1 MDTGSNPVLTAKYN
15 SMKLEIGRFYFVSK
29 SSKEKYKLVG
39 FSDSGNNAFLSF
51 NGVDMED
58 GGVVISKNKLL
69 KINK

>member
-1 MDTGSNPVLTAKYN
+1 ME
-15 SMKLEIGRFYFVSK
+15 LEIGKSYFASK

-58 GGVVISKNKLL
+58 GGIVISKKKLL
-69 KINK
+69 RINN